1 MKRFLFLCKGIMLF
15 ALISFGF
22 QSANAQC
29 LPPVTIPASGV
40 GQSSAILA
48 WGSVNA
54 PNVSDHCFVLT
65 VGGTGMTLEAS
76 GCPQGGQALITATL
90 CAVGNANGPLTS
102 SNAAVT
108 ALRVAN
114 GIAATVTGLP
124 AGTTLTWYVSETCD
138 GIAPPNN
145 VSTCAAGAPFTTR
158 DAQFTVTSTSVAP
171 SCPFISPG
179 YVPNGSFTVTVTNG
193 TTCAGTYTVNAIP
206 VVGSGPAG
214 STPPPTSVT
223 TYIGFPQGGFLFANA
238 GAGSYTVTVT
248 VSGCVPPTNPV
259 VIVVVVPNGT
269 DTAAP
274 TFYVTDVLGNIL
286 ADNDPLTAAG
296 VTRNFGN
303 VAVPEGECGRQ
314 DEYYVYGDDVCDGF
328 IVAANAVSATA
339 TTVPNTIIPGT
350 QVSTTPDGFGFNLV
364 DVHWSTGTSTV
375 NIQGRDASGNVANGA
390 AGLQL
395 IMTVPDNVDPVVTI
409 LGNSQFTIP
418 VCATS
423 VTGILTF
430 EVDDLCDQNAVNF
443 NNLTVSFGGATGVI
457 NFTGNNYREY
467 FVTFPAA
474 GTYLVSA
481 FYTDAFG
488 NTGFIDQV
496 ITVQLSAVNQP
507 PTIIADDMNIT
518 ILPCAS
524 QTGTILYGFTVTDDC
539 APINTG
545 AVTLQVAGL
554 TFGGPGGIPY
564 FFIDPVGPNAVF
576 FEVAIN
582 VTGLPIGTV
591 GSFAFFP
598 LITYQ
603 GTTANPSWVFLN
615 GPQQPAD
622 IVMPSVNVTIP
633 QCQTSVVTTFSIHI
647 FDDCDNPIVPAR
659 ATFTLGGV
667 AITPSF
673 TNAAAGYFEFTRVLT
688 AAQNGALLT
697 ARYQDAQGAVRNAD
711 AIIQVNAQPDL
722 FKPVIVHPS
731 QPIIIALDPC
741 GPNTT
746 TVTFQAS
753 AHDNCGVTAWT
764 VQINGVNVPVVGNT
778 YTTGPLTPGT
788 YTVTLTAT
796 DAAGNVTIETF
807 QIIITKAP
815 APATSLACVGQI
827 NVSMDGTPNSCRV
840 AITPEMVLNGNWGCL
855 TPADFTVVVLD
866 GNQANGNIA
875 DGKGLYDYRVT
886 KNGAQVAGFNSP
898 CWGKVLVEDKLAPT
912 ITCVNQQIFCYQVGA
927 FIAQTNQNVQFRPVA
942 VDNCGPLPSSA
953 YVFSTHKFL
962 DDCSDEGFILRKWV
976 VTDMS
981 GNTAACEQIIRVIT
995 DIPWFCPDPLVL
1007 LSCKDLT
1014 TPAAIAATPGLGIRA
1029 AYPYFRVGAIATNI
1043 NGVCN
1048 YYTTYSDIEID
1059 ACGPHCHGNKK
1070 VIRTWT
1076 ILDWCEGT
1084 VSECTQVIK
1093 AVDTEAPTFF
1103 VKDTIVSTRPWD
1115 CTADIVLPPVWE
1127 LHDNC
1132 DIAPTYTVKS
1142 ATPGITVVKVGNQ
1155 WRAFGIPCGEYEF
1168 KYTAVD
1174 CCGNESDFH
1183 IITVTVKDKTP
1194 PTPVAKQNIVI
1205 GLTPGFNVGFDT
1217 IPDAQAKL
1225 FVGSVDNG
1233 SHDNCSPVFLEIRRP
1248 STGPSTAP
1256 IAPPSCGNW
1265 GLGTPAHNNNGTFR
1279 NLPGLNNPVSPMYN
1293 ANDTDG
1299 GQFVKFCCDDLN
1311 DTDANGVAFGI
1322 HQVIMRVWDDGNKN
1336 GIIGDAGDNWN
1347 ETWADVR
1354 VECKVPPVILCPA
1367 DATIFCDWAIDTNPQ
1382 TGTPGQALSSAIPVA
1397 GKDFFKTGLPEAYG
1411 ACTNPAI
1418 SFWDRLELNQ
1428 CKQGW
1433 IRRTFIIREKGNTRT
1448 CVQNIRVNES
1458 VLDRAWVVIPKN
1470 PDLIEKI
1477 TSCDGP
1483 TAAQIAQFEPSWV
1496 AGPCDVIGVSNKVWL
1511 FDFEDGV
1518 CKKWKVEYKLVNWCD
1533 NEERGP
1539 YFKYFIREDT
1549 KAPVIECRDTMY
1561 AQGADCKL
1569 RGLSFSKTANDE
1581 GGCINTGWIKWEVYI
1596 DLWADG
1602 TNDYLFSSFELPG
1615 TNAVRIINGLPIR
1628 VIYVAPTANGAKVTV
1643 KLPDTEIIEG
1653 KMSNHK
1659 IVWKVT
1665 DGCHNFASC
1674 HENFM
1679 VVDKK
1684 PPTPYCVSLSTALME
1699 VPAGS
1704 PTGSLP
1710 MVELWARDFD
1720 KGSFDGDVNWPCTPQ
1735 EDLLFTFENW
1745 YPQVNDTII
1754 SNQLVNIDVEHYFE
1768 LTATGRKA
1776 YLITNN
1782 TAKGRYLNGELQRWL
1797 PAAKSSAKVW
1807 TSASLNGTASNTVD
1821 VRMTVWDKKFN
1832 RDFCWVAL
1840 HLVCNGNGCPIVGG
1854 ARIAGNVKTA
1864 ANQTVNNVAVTIDA
1878 NITEYPKTVTTPSN
1892 GTFEMNVIADLDYE
1906 VTASKGGDY
1915 INGVS
1920 TLDLVLIQRHILAIQ
1935 KLDSPYKLIAADAN
1949 NDGKITASDLTDLR
1963 KLILGITNELPKNE
1977 SWRFPVTTQTMDVNN
1992 PFPFVESI
2000 LINDISG
2007 PVNNQDF
2014 VAVKIGDVNGNVNTN
2029 VANPAVE
2036 ARSNNTVVMVVA
2048 DQSVAAGEV
2057 VEIPVTS
2064 SNFSDVAGYQFTMNL
2079 KGASFIGVNAGT
2091 LDVNAGNI
2099 GVIANDVVTMS
2110 YSSNEAVSANES
2122 DVLFTLV
2129 VKADKA
2135 VNVSE
2140 MISLNSSVTAAESY
2154 TSDLTVG
2161 KVSLDVRTAPVAN
2174 IELFQN
2180 EPNPFRGQTSVSF
2193 VMPTSAK
2200 ATISVYDVTGKLVTV
2215 RNVDAP
2221 KGLNSEIFTRE
2232 QLGAT
2237 GVLYYT
2243 LESGDF
2249 TATKKM
2255 IIVE

>member
-1 MKRFLFLCKGIMLF
+1 MKRFLFFIAGVMFL
-15 ALISFGF
+15 AFGLGTTTA
-22 QSANAQC
+22 QAQC
-29 LPPVTIPASGV
+29 PTPTGLTTLNIGQNSASLRWTSNDTPTDNCWTVVVGGMGLANCNNTGQATIETTVCYINNVVSFNAPVTGMTVV
-40 GQSSAILA
+40 GNQIT
-48 WGSVNA
+48 V
-54 PNVSDHCFVLT
+54 T
-65 VGGTGMTLEAS
+65 VGGLQPGTDYEFF
-76 GCPQGGQALITATL
+76 
-90 CAVGNANGPLTS
+90 
-102 SNAAVT
+102 
-108 ALRVAN
+108 VA
-114 GIAATVTGLP
+114 
-124 AGTTLTWYVSETCD
+124 ETCD
-138 GIAPPNN
+138 GIGAPLN
-145 VSTCAAGAPFTTR
+145 VSACAGPGTFQTR
-158 DAQFTVTSTSVAP
+158 DAQYTVSATTVKP
-171 SCPFISPG
+171 SCPFVSPG
-179 YVPNGSFTVTVTNG
+179 YVANGSFTVTVTNG
-193 TTCAGTYTVNAIP
+193 TTCAGTYTVNATP
-206 VVGSGPAG
+206 VAGSGPAG
-214 STPPPTSVT
+214 STPPSTTVV
-223 TYIGFPQGGFLFANA
+223 TYIGFPAGAFLFANA
-238 GAGSYTVTVT
+238 GAGNYTVTVT
-248 VSGCVPPTNPV
+248 ETGTCNPPTDPV
-259 VIVVVVPNGT
+259 VITVTVPDGM
-269 DTAAP
+269 DMVQP
-274 TFYVTDVLGNIL
+274 IFYVTDVLGNIL

-314 DEYYVYGDDVCDGF
+314 DEYYVYGFDNCDGF
-328 IVAANAVSATA
+328 ITANNAVSATA
-339 TTVPNTIIPGT
+339 VTTPNTIQPGA
-350 QVSTTPDGFGFNLV
+350 QVSTTPDGFGFYLV

-395 IMTVPDNVDPVVTI
+395 IATVPDNVDPVVSL

-423 VTGILTF
+423 VTGILTWQ
-430 EVDDLCDQNAVNF
+430 VDDLCDQNAVNF
-443 NNLTVSFGGATGVI
+443 NNLTVSFGGATGVL

-467 FVTFPAA
+467 LVTFPAA
-474 GTYLVSA
+474 GNYLVSA
-481 FYTDAFG
+481 SYTDAFG
-488 NTGFIDQV
+488 NVGFFDQV
-496 ITVQLSAVNQP
+496 ITVQNAAANNP
-507 PTIIADDMNIT
+507 PVIIADDVNVT
-518 ILPCAS
+518 ILPCAA
-524 QTGTILYGFTVTDDC
+524 QTGAFFYGFTVTDDC
-539 APINTG
+539 APINLNG
-545 AVTLQVAGL
+545 VTVQVGGL
-554 TFGGPGGIPY
+554 TFGNGPGQTP
-564 FFIDPVGPNAVF
+564 FFFTDQVGGPNAVF
-576 FEVAIN
+576 FEVFVN
-582 VTGLPIGTV
+582 VTGIPVGQAGT
-591 GSFAFFP
+591 FALFP

-603 GTTANPSWVFLN
+603 GVTANPSWGFIN
-615 GPQQPAD
+615 GTQQPAD

-633 QCQTSVVTTFSIHI
+633 QCQTSVTTTFAVSI

-659 ATFTLGGV
+659 ATFTLGG
-667 AITPSF
+667 ATLTPTF
-673 TNAAAGYFEFTRVLT
+673 VNAAAGYFEFTINAT
-688 AAQNGALLT
+688 AALNGALLT
-697 ARYQDAQGAVRNAD
+697 ARYQDAQGAVRLVD
-711 AIIQVNAQPDL
+711 AIIQVNAQPDV
-722 FKPVIVHPS
+722 FKPVVVYPS
-731 QPIIIALDPC
+731 QPIYVALDPC

-746 TVTFQAS
+746 TVEFQAS
-753 AHDNCGVTAWT
+753 AHDNCGVTSWT
-764 VQINGVNVPVVGNT
+764 VGISGGATVSNVGAT
-778 YTTGPLTPGT
+778 YTTSLLAPGT
-788 YTVTLTAT
+788 YTVTLTAR
-796 DAAGNVTIETF
+796 DAANNQTVETF

-815 APATSLACVGQI
+815 APATNLACVGQI
-827 NVSMDGTPNSCRV
+827 NVSMDGAPNTCRV
-840 AITPEMVLNGNWGCL
+840 TITPEMVLNGNWGCL
-855 TPADFTVVVLD
+855 KPSDFTVVVLD

-886 KNGAQVAGFNSP
+886 KNGAQVPGFNSP

-912 ITCVNQQIFCYQVGA
+912 ITCVDQQIFCYQVDA
-927 FIAQTNQNVQFRPVA
+927 FVAQTNQNVQFRPVA
-942 VDNCGPLPSSA
+942 VDNCGPLPTSA

-962 DDCSDEGFILRKWV
+962 DDCSDNGFILRKWI

-981 GNTAACEQIIRVIT
+981 GNTAACDQVIRVIT
-995 DIPWFCPDPLVL
+995 TLPWFCPDPLVQ
-1007 LSCKDLT
+1007 LSCKDIT
-1014 TPAAIAATPGLGIRA
+1014 TPAAIAAAKGVRA
-1029 AYPYFRVGAIATNI
+1029 AYPHFRVGAIATNL

-1093 AVDTEAPTFF
+1093 AVDTEAPTFI
-1103 VKDTIVSTRPWD
+1103 VKDTMVSTRPWD

-1142 ATPGITVVKVGNQ
+1142 ATPGITTVKVGNQ

-1168 KYTAVD
+1168 KYQAVD

-1183 IITVTVKDKTP
+1183 IITVTVKDRTA
-1194 PTPVAKQNIVI
+1194 PTPVAKQNIVV
-1205 GLTPGFNVGFDT
+1205 GLTPGYHVGFDT
-1217 IPDAQAKL
+1217 LPDAQAKL

-1248 STGPSTAP
+1248 TGT
-1256 IAPPSCGNW
+1256 SCGNW
-1265 GLGTPAHNNNGTFR
+1265 GLGTPAHNNNSTFR

-1299 GQFVKFCCDDLN
+1299 GQFVKFCCDDLT
-1311 DTDANGVAFGI
+1311 DVDANNIPYGI

-1367 DATIFCDWAIDTNPQ
+1367 DATIFCDWAIDQNPQ
-1382 TGTPGQALSSAIPVA
+1382 QGTPGQAISSAISVN
-1397 GKDFFKTGLPEAYG
+1397 GKDFTKTGLPEAYG
-1411 ACTNPAI
+1411 ACTNPEI

-1448 CVQNIRVNES
+1448 CVQNIRVDES
-1458 VLDRAWVVIPKN
+1458 LLERTWVVTPKDPN
-1470 PDLIEKI
+1470 IIEKI

-1483 TAAQIAQFEPSWV
+1483 SAAQIAQFEPTWV
-1496 AGPCDVIGVSNKVWL
+1496 AGPCDVIGVSNKVWQ

-1533 NEERGP
+1533 NDERGP
-1539 YFKYFIREDT
+1539 YYKYFVREDT

-1569 RGLSFSKTANDE
+1569 RGLSFSKAANDE

-1602 TNDYLFSSFELPG
+1602 CNDYLFSSFEAPG
-1615 TNAVRIINGLPIR
+1615 TNGQVRIINGCA
-1628 VIYVAPTANGAKVTV
+1628 VKVYYVAPTANGAKVTV

-1684 PPTPYCVSLSTALME
+1684 PPTPYCVSLSTALMA
-1699 VPAGS
+1699 VPAG
-1704 PTGSLP
+1704 GSGLP

-1745 YPQVNDTII
+1745 NPSLGALTANLTYSTAQGYTPSVTYPIGT
-1754 SNQLVNIDVEHYFE
+1754 LHIDIEHYFDADGKFYP
-1768 LTATGRKA
+1768 LTDA
-1776 YLITNN
+1776 
-1782 TAKGRYLNGELQRWL
+1782 TAKAKYLNGEYQRWL

-1807 TSASLNGTASNTVD
+1807 TSNALNGTNSNTVD
-1821 VRMTVWDKKFN
+1821 VRMTVWDKKLN
-1832 RDFCWVAL
+1832 HDFCWVAL
-1840 HLVCNGNGCPIVGG
+1840 HLVCNGNGCPTGG
-1854 ARIAGNVKTA
+1854 SQPRIAGNVRTA

-1892 GTFEMNVIADLDYE
+1892 GTFSMNVIPGLDYE

-1920 TLDLVLIQRHILAIQ
+1920 TLDLVLIQRHILELQ

-1977 SWRFPVTTQTMDVNN
+1977 SWRFPVTDQNMDATN

-2000 LINDISG
+2000 AINDING
-2007 PVNNQDF
+2007 DMNNQNF

-2029 VANPAVE
+2029 VTNPAVE
-2036 ARSNNTVVMVVA
+2036 ARSNNNVVMVVA
-2048 DQSVAAGEV
+2048 EQSLAAGEV
-2057 VEIPVTS
+2057 VEIPVTA
-2064 SNFSDVAGYQFTMNL
+2064 SNFNDVAGYQFTMNL
-2079 KGASFIGVNAGT
+2079 KGASFVSVNAGT
-2091 LDVNAGNI
+2091 LDVNASNI

-2110 YSSNEAVSANES
+2110 FSTSEAVSANES

-2140 MISLNSSVTAAESY
+2140 MLALNSSVTVAESY

-2180 EPNPFRGQTSVSF
+2180 EPNPFRGQTTVSF
-2193 VMPTSAK
+2193 VMPTAAK

-2215 RNVDAP
+2215 RNIDAA

>member
-1 MKRFLFLCKGIMLF
+1 MPF
-15 ALISFGF
+15 AAFTL
-22 QSANAQC
+22 
-29 LPPVTIPASGV
+29 
-40 GQSSAILA
+40 
-48 WGSVNA
+48 
-54 PNVSDHCFVLT
+54 
-65 VGGTGMTLEAS
+65 GGTGTLD
-76 GCPQGGQALITATL
+76 L
-90 CAVGNANGPLTS
+90 
-102 SNAAVT
+102 
-108 ALRVAN
+108 
-114 GIAATVTGLP
+114 
-124 AGTTLTWYVSETCD
+124 
-138 GIAPPNN
+138 
-145 VSTCAAGAPFTTR
+145 F
-158 DAQFTVTSTSVAP
+158 
-171 SCPFISPG
+171 PFIE
-179 YVPNGSFTVTVTNG
+179 Y
-193 TTCAGTYTVNAIP
+193 
-206 VVGSGPAG
+206 
-214 STPPPTSVT
+214 
-223 TYIGFPQGGFLFANA
+223 QG
-238 GAGSYTVTVT
+238 T
-248 VSGCVPPTNPV
+248 VSQP
-259 VIVVVVPNGT
+259 
-269 DTAAP
+269 
-274 TFYVTDVLGNIL
+274 
-286 ADNDPLTAAG
+286 
-296 VTRNFGN
+296 
-303 VAVPEGECGRQ
+303 
-314 DEYYVYGDDVCDGF
+314 
-328 IVAANAVSATA
+328 
-339 TTVPNTIIPGT
+339 
-350 QVSTTPDGFGFNLV
+350 
-364 DVHWSTGTSTV
+364 
-375 NIQGRDASGNVANGA
+375 
-390 AGLQL
+390 
-395 IMTVPDNVDPVVTI
+395 
-409 LGNSQFTIP
+409 
-418 VCATS
+418 
-423 VTGILTF
+423 
-430 EVDDLCDQNAVNF
+430 
-443 NNLTVSFGGATGVI
+443 TVSFIAP
-457 NFTGNNYREY
+457 GN
-467 FVTFPAA
+467 
-474 GTYLVSA
+474 
-481 FYTDAFG
+481 
-488 NTGFIDQV
+488 
-496 ITVQLSAVNQP
+496 
-507 PTIIADDMNIT
+507 
-518 ILPCAS
+518 
-524 QTGTILYGFTVTDDC
+524 
-539 APINTG
+539 
-545 AVTLQVAGL
+545 
-554 TFGGPGGIPY
+554 
-564 FFIDPVGPNAVF
+564 
-576 FEVAIN
+576 
-582 VTGLPIGTV
+582 
-591 GSFAFFP
+591 
-598 LITYQ
+598 
-603 GTTANPSWVFLN
+603 
-615 GPQQPAD
+615 QPAD
-622 IVMPSVNVTIP
+622 IVMPSVNVTLP
-633 QCQTSVVTTFSIHI
+633 QCQASVPATFAISI

-659 ATFTLGGV
+659 ATFTLGGAALAPTFV
-667 AITPSF
+667 
-673 TNAAAGYFEFTRVLT
+673 NAAAGYFEFTVNAT
-688 AAQNGALLT
+688 AALNDALLT
-697 ARYQDAQGAVRNAD
+697 ARYQDAQGAVRTAD
-711 AIIQVNAQPDL
+711 AQIQVNAQPDA
-722 FKPVIVHPS
+722 FKPVIVYPS
-731 QPIIIALDPC
+731 QPIFVALDPC

-746 TVTFQAS
+746 VVNFQAS

-764 VQINGVNVPVVGNT
+764 VAINNGGTVTNVGSN
-778 YTTGPLTPGT
+778 YTTSALTPGT
-788 YTVTLTAT
+788 YTVTLTAR
-796 DAAGNVTIETF
+796 DAANNQTVETF

-827 NVSMDGTPNSCRV
+827 NVSIDATPNSCRV
-840 AITPEMVLNGNWGCL
+840 AVTPEMVLNGNWGCL
-855 TPADFTVVVLD
+855 TPADFTVVVMD
-866 GNQANGNIA
+866 GNTANGNIA
-875 DGKGLYDYRVT
+875 DGKGLFDYVVT
-886 KNGAQVAGFNSP
+886 KVGGPTAGFNSP

-912 ITCVNQQIFCYQVGA
+912 ITCVDQQIFCYQVDA
-927 FIAQTNQNVQFRPVA
+927 FVAQTNQNVQFRPVA
-942 VDNCGPLPSSA
+942 TDNCGMITTAS

-962 DDCSDEGFILRKWV
+962 DDCSDNGFILRKWV
-976 VTDMS
+976 VTDMA
-981 GNTAACEQIIRVIT
+981 GHTATCEQTIRVIT
-995 DIPWFCPDPLVL
+995 TLPWFCPDPLVE
-1007 LSCKDLT
+1007 LSCKDIT
-1014 TPAAIAATPGLGIRA
+1014 TPAAIAAAKGVRA
-1029 AYPYFRVGAIATNI
+1029 AYPHFRVGAIATNL

-1048 YYTTYSDIEID
+1048 YYTTYSDIPID

-1076 ILDWCEGT
+1076 VLDWCEGT

-1093 AVDTEAPTFF
+1093 AVDTEAPTFT
-1103 VKDTIVSTRPWD
+1103 VKDTMVSTRPWD

-1132 DIAPTYTVKS
+1132 DIAPTYSVKS
-1142 ATPGITVVKVGNQ
+1142 ATPGITVVKVGSQ

-1183 IITVTVKDKTP
+1183 IITVTVKDRTA

-1205 GLTPGFNVGFDT
+1205 GLTPGYHVGFDT
-1217 IPDAQAKL
+1217 FPDAQAKL

-1248 STGPSTAP
+1248 TGT
-1256 IAPPSCGNW
+1256 SCGNW

-1299 GQFVKFCCDDLN
+1299 GQFVKFCCDDLT
-1311 DTDANGVAFGI
+1311 DVDANNIPYGI

-1354 VECKVPPVILCPA
+1354 VECKVPPVITCPA
-1367 DATIFCDWAIDTNPQ
+1367 DATIFCDWAIDQNPQ
-1382 TGTPGQALSSAIPVA
+1382 QGTPGQAISSAISID
-1397 GKDFFKTGLPEAYG
+1397 GKDFTKTGLPEAYG

-1458 VLDRAWVVIPKN
+1458 LLERDWIVTPKDPN
-1470 PDLIEKI
+1470 LIEKI

-1483 TAAQIAQFEPSWV
+1483 TAADIAKFEPTWV

-1533 NEERGP
+1533 NDEQGP
-1539 YFKYFIREDT
+1539 YYKYFIREDL

-1569 RGLSFSKTANDE
+1569 RGLSFSKVANDE

-1602 TNDYLFSSFELPG
+1602 CNDYLFSSFEAPG
-1615 TNAVRIINGLPIR
+1615 TNGQTRIINGCA
-1628 VIYVAPTANGAKVTV
+1628 VKVYYVAPTANGAKVTV

-1684 PPTPYCVSLSTALME
+1684 APTPYCVSLSTALME
-1699 VPAGS
+1699 VPAG
-1704 PTGSLP
+1704 GSGLP

-1745 YPQVNDTII
+1745 YPQTNDTII

-1807 TSASLNGTASNTVD
+1807 TSASLNGTASATVD

-1832 RDFCWVAL
+1832 HDFCWVAL
-1840 HLVCNGNGCPIVGG
+1840 HLVCNGNGCVPPGS
-1854 ARIAGNVKTA
+1854 RIAGTVQTA
-1864 ANQTVNNVAVTIDA
+1864 SNQTVNNVAVTIDA

-1892 GTFEMNVIADLDYE
+1892 GTFSMNVIDGLDYT

-1949 NDGKITASDLTDLR
+1949 DDGKITAADLTDLR

-1977 SWRFPVTTQTMDVNN
+1977 SWRFPVTAQTMDANN

-2000 LINDISG
+2000 LINDING
-2007 PVNNQDF
+2007 EMDNQNF

-2036 ARSNNTVVMVVA
+2036 ARSNNNVVMVVA

-2064 SNFSDVAGYQFTMNL
+2064 ANFNDVAGYQFTMNL
-2079 KGASFIGVNAGT
+2079 KGASFVGVNAGT
-2091 LDVNAGNI
+2091 LDVNAGNM

-2110 YSSNEAVSANES
+2110 YSSNEAVSANEN

-2140 MISLNSSVTAAESY
+2140 MISLNSSVTSAESY

-2161 KVSLDVRTAPVAN
+2161 KVSLDVRTAPVAS

-2180 EPNPFRGQTSVSF
+2180 EPNPFRGQTIVSF

-2215 RNVDAP
+2215 RNVEAT

>member
-1 MKRFLFLCKGIMLF
+1 MT
-15 ALISFGF
+15 
-22 QSANAQC
+22 
-29 LPPVTIPASGV
+29 VV
-40 GQSSAILA
+40 GQGIA
-48 WGSVNA
+48 V
-54 PNVSDHCFVLT
+54 T
-65 VGGTGMTLEAS
+65 VGGLQ
-76 GCPQGGQALITATL
+76 P
-90 CAVGNANGPLTS
+90 
-102 SNAAVT
+102 
-108 ALRVAN
+108 
-114 GIAATVTGLP
+114 
-124 AGTTLTWYVSETCD
+124 GTDYEFFVNETCD
-138 GIAPPNN
+138 GIGAPLN
-145 VSTCAAGAPFTTR
+145 VSDCAGPLAFQTK
-158 DAQFTVTSTSVAP
+158 DAQYTVTSTALAP
-171 SCPFISPG
+171 SCPFVSPG

-193 TTCAGTYTVNAIP
+193 TTCAGTYTVNATP
-206 VVGSGPAG
+206 VAGSGPDG
-214 STPPPTSVT
+214 STPPFTTVT
-223 TYIGFPQGGFLFANA
+223 TYIGFPAGAYFFGNA
-238 GAGSYTVTVT
+238 GAGNYTVTVT
-248 VSGCVPPTNPV
+248 ETGPCNPTTDPV
-259 VIVVVVPNGT
+259 VTVVTVPNGT
-269 DTAAP
+269 DAVAP

-286 ADNDPLTAAG
+286 ADNDPLTAQG
-296 VTRNFGN
+296 VTFNLGN
-303 VAVPEGECGRQ
+303 VTVPEGECGRQ
-314 DEYYVYGDDVCDGF
+314 DEYYVFGNDVCDGF
-328 IVAANAVSATA
+328 IVADNAVSATA
-339 TTVPNTIIPGT
+339 VTTPNTIVPGT
-350 QVSTTPDGFGFNLV
+350 QVSTTPDGFGFYLV

-375 NIQGRDASGNVANGA
+375 SIFGRDASGNIANGP

-395 IMTVPDNVDPVVTI
+395 IARVLDNVDPVVTI

-423 VTGILTF
+423 VTGVVTF
-430 EVDDLCDQNAVNF
+430 QVDDLCDQNAVNF
-443 NNLTVSFGGATGVI
+443 NNLVVSFGGATGVLQ
-457 NFTGNNYREY
+457 FQGNNYREY
-467 FVTFPAA
+467 LVTFPAA
-474 GTYLVSA
+474 NTNPGYIISA
-481 FYTDAFG
+481 SYTDAFG
-488 NTGFIDQV
+488 NVGFIDQE
-496 ITVQLSAVNQP
+496 IQVQLAAANNPPIIFADVLNLTVPLCAV
-507 PTIIADDMNIT
+507 
-518 ILPCAS
+518 S
-524 QTGTILYGFTVTDDC
+524 QTIYYSFTVTDDC
-539 APINTG
+539 APIDVNNVILNIQNG
-545 AVTLQVAGL
+545 ALIY
-554 TFGGPGGIPY
+554 GGPGGNAY
-564 FFIDPVGPNAVF
+564 ATIDQVGGPNAVF
-576 FEVAIN
+576 FRVAVNLGGLN
-582 VTGLPIGTV
+582 VPPTGTFFIPMTV
-591 GSFAFFP
+591 SYGGSDVNTRIIYTIAP
-598 LITYQ
+598 NQ
-603 GTTANPSWVFLN
+603 A
-615 GPQQPAD
+615 AD

-633 QCQTSVVTTFSIHI
+633 QCQTSVPATFAISI

-659 ATFTLGGV
+659 ATFTLGGAALAPTFV
-667 AITPSF
+667 
-673 TNAAAGYFEFTRVLT
+673 NAAAGYFEFTVNAT
-688 AAQNGALLT
+688 AALNGALLT
-697 ARYQDAQGAVRNAD
+697 ARYQDAQGAVRLVD
-711 AIIQVNAQPDL
+711 AQIQVNAQPDA
-722 FKPVIVHPS
+722 FKPVIVYPS
-731 QPIIIALDPC
+731 QPIFVALDPC

-746 TVTFQAS
+746 VVNFQAS
-753 AHDNCGVTAWT
+753 AHDNCGVTSWT
-764 VQINGVNVPVVGNT
+764 VAINNGATVTNVGNN
-778 YTTGPLTPGT
+778 YTTSALTPGT
-788 YTVTLTAT
+788 YTVTLTAR
-796 DAAGNVTIETF
+796 DAANNQTVETF

-827 NVSMDGTPNSCRV
+827 NVSIDATPNSCRV
-840 AITPEMVLNGNWGCL
+840 AVTPEMVLNGNWGCL
-855 TPADFTVVVLD
+855 TPADFTVVVMD
-866 GNQANGNIA
+866 GNTANGNIA
-875 DGKGLYDYRVT
+875 DGKGLFDYVVT
-886 KNGAQVAGFNSP
+886 KVGGPTAGFNSP

-912 ITCVNQQIFCYQVGA
+912 ITCVDQQIFCYQVDA
-927 FIAQTNQNVQFRPVA
+927 FVAQTNQNVQFRPVA
-942 VDNCGPLPSSA
+942 TDNCGMITPAS

-962 DDCSDEGFILRKWV
+962 DDCSDNGFILRKWV
-976 VTDMS
+976 VTDMA
-981 GNTAACEQIIRVIT
+981 GHTAACEQTIRVIT
-995 DIPWFCPDPLVL
+995 TLPWFCPDPLVE
-1007 LSCKDLT
+1007 LSCKDIT
-1014 TPAAIAATPGLGIRA
+1014 TPEAIALAKGVRA
-1029 AYPYFRVGAIATNI
+1029 AYPHFRVGAIATNL

-1048 YYTTYSDIEID
+1048 YYTTYSDIPID

-1076 ILDWCEGT
+1076 VLDWCEGT

-1093 AVDTEAPTFF
+1093 AVDTEAPTFT
-1103 VKDTIVSTRPWD
+1103 VKDTMVSTRPWD

-1132 DIAPTYTVKS
+1132 DIAPTYSVKS
-1142 ATPGITVVKVGNQ
+1142 ATPGITVVKVGSQ

-1183 IITVTVKDKTP
+1183 IITVTVKDRTA

-1205 GLTPGFNVGFDT
+1205 GLTPGYHVGFDT
-1217 IPDAQAKL
+1217 FPDAQAKL

-1248 STGPSTAP
+1248 TGT
-1256 IAPPSCGNW
+1256 SCGNW

-1299 GQFVKFCCDDLN
+1299 GQFVKFCCDDLT
-1311 DTDANGVAFGI
+1311 DVDANNIPYGI

-1354 VECKVPPVILCPA
+1354 VECKVPPVITCPA

-1382 TGTPGQALSSAIPVA
+1382 QGTPGQAISAAISID

-1458 VLDRAWVVIPKN
+1458 LLERDWIVTPKDPN
-1470 PDLIEKI
+1470 LIEKI

-1483 TAAQIAQFEPSWV
+1483 TAADIAKFEPTWV

-1539 YFKYFIREDT
+1539 YYKYFIREDL

-1569 RGLSFSKTANDE
+1569 RGLSFSKVANDE

-1602 TNDYLFSSFELPG
+1602 CNDYLFSSFEAPG
-1615 TNAVRIINGLPIR
+1615 TNGQTRIINGCA
-1628 VIYVAPTANGAKVTV
+1628 VKVYYVAPTANGAKVTV

-1684 PPTPYCVSLSTALME
+1684 APTPYCVSLSTALME
-1699 VPAGS
+1699 VPAG
-1704 PTGSLP
+1704 GSGLP

-1745 YPQVNDTII
+1745 YPQTNDTII

-1807 TSASLNGTASNTVD
+1807 TSASLNGTASATVD

-1832 RDFCWVAL
+1832 HDFCWVAL
-1840 HLVCNGNGCPIVGG
+1840 HLVCNGNGCVAPGS
-1854 ARIAGNVKTA
+1854 RIAGTVQTA
-1864 ANQTVNNVAVTIDA
+1864 SNQTVNNVAVTIDA

-1892 GTFEMNVIADLDYE
+1892 GTFSMNVIDGLDYT

-1949 NDGKITASDLTDLR
+1949 DDGKITAADLTDLR

-1977 SWRFPVTTQTMDVNN
+1977 SWRFPVTAQTMDANN

-2000 LINDISG
+2000 LINDING
-2007 PVNNQDF
+2007 EMDNQNF

-2036 ARSNNTVVMVVA
+2036 GRSNNNVVMVVA

-2064 SNFSDVAGYQFTMNL
+2064 ANFNDVAGYQFTMNL
-2079 KGASFIGVNAGT
+2079 KGASFVGVNAGT
-2091 LDVNAGNI
+2091 LDVNAGNM

-2110 YSSNEAVSANES
+2110 YSSNEAVSANEN

-2140 MISLNSSVTAAESY
+2140 MISLNSSVTSAESY

-2161 KVSLDVRTAPVAN
+2161 KVSLDVRTAPVAS

-2180 EPNPFRGQTSVSF
+2180 EPNPFRGQTIVSF

-2215 RNVDAP
+2215 RNVEAT